1 MEDDLREKRKRIGKG
16 KTSFRRGLG
25 VLANYM
31 PKEFRGWR
39 EIASRTVVMTLQRMD
54 DKTKKCR
61 GAFKRV
67 YFTPEKKTMTEQRGT
82 KTDVCMCPVADGG
95 EAKGVLKRTKR
106 ARTWSCVCNS
116 WDNEGERKKMAE

>member
-67 YFTPEKKTMTEQRGT
+67 YFTPKKNNDGTTWNQNRCMHVSCGGRERSERGT
-82 KTDVCMCPVADGG
+82 EENQASKNVELCM
-95 EAKGVLKRTKR
+95 
-106 ARTWSCVCNS
+106 
-116 WDNEGERKKMAE
+116 